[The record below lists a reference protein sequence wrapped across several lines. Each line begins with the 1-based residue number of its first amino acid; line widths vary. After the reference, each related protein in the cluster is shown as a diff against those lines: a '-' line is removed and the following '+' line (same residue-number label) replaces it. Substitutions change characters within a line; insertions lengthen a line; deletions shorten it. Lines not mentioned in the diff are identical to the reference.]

1 MDLLKNGLSN
11 AAIGRIGQ
19 ALAGLQPKFN
29 QALFQQKAL
38 QGLEA
43 LELKERVTHIITVL
57 HEFLPSDFAKTA
69 KLLKRLPTL
78 WDRGPADD
86 PLRGFAAWP
95 LIDYVG
101 THGLEHPEIAF
112 DTLEKLT
119 ELFSAE
125 FAIRPLLLAHPEI
138 ARRYLNEWSVHSS
151 EHVRRLASEG
161 TRPRL
166 PWGIQLKPFIENPKP
181 NVPLLDTL
189 KNDPSLY
196 VRRSVANHLNDIA
209 KDHPDTVIEL
219 CKKWCTQNAP
229 EEVRWVIRHAT
240 RTLVKA
246 GHPEVFPL
254 LGYSEKVAIK
264 KPTITLSSSKLTL
277 GDSLSFSLNIQSQ
290 STAPQKLVIDF
301 ALHLVKAN
309 GRRQAKVFK
318 LKSLELAPK
327 QLCQLT
333 KVHPI
338 KPISTR
344 KYYSGTQVLEI
355 LVNGKGVA
363 ECEFEL
369 RVP

>member
-1 MDLLKNGLSN
+1 MDLLKNGLSD
-11 AAIGRIGQ
+11 AAVGRIGQ
-19 ALAGLQPKFN
+19 ALIGLQPNIDK
-29 QALFQQKAL
+29 ALFQRKAM

-43 LELKERVTHIITVL
+43 LELKERVTHIIEVL
-57 HEFLPSDFAKTA
+57 HEFLPTDFAKAA
-69 KLLKRLPTL
+69 KLLKRLPSL
-78 WDRGPADD
+78 WDKGSADD

-101 THGLEHPEIAF
+101 VYGLKHPDIALE
-112 DTLEKLT
+112 TLEKLT

-125 FAIRPLLLAHPEI
+125 FAIRPLLLTHPQI
-138 ARRYLNEWSVHSS
+138 ARRYLKEWSVHSS

-166 PWGIQLKPFIENPKP
+166 PWGIQLKPFVDDPSP
-181 NVPLLDTL
+181 NIPLLNTL

-209 KDHPDTVIEL
+209 KDHPDTVISL
-219 CKKWCTQNAP
+219 CKKWHSKKVS
-229 EEVRWVIRHAT
+229 EEVLWVIKHAT

-254 LGYSEKVAIK
+254 LGYSEQVAIK
-264 KPTITLSSSKLTL
+264 KPTITLESSALTL
-277 GDSLSFSLNIQSQ
+277 GDSLCFSLDIHSCG
-290 STAPQKLVIDF
+290 STPQKLDVDF

-318 LKSLELAPK
+318 LKSVDLAPK
-327 QLCQLT
+327 QVCKLT
-333 KVHPI
+333 KVHQI
-338 KPISTR
+338 RPISTR
-344 KYYSGTQVLEI
+344 KYYSGTQILEI

-369 RVP
+369 SVP

>member
-1 MDLLKNGLSN
+1 MDLMKNGLSH
-11 AAIGRIGQ
+11 AAVDRIGQ
-19 ALAGLQPKFN
+19 ALVRVQPKLDR
-29 QALFQQKAL
+29 ALFQQQAL
-38 QGLEA
+38 EGLEA
-43 LELKERVTHIITVL
+43 LELKERVTHIISTL
-57 HEFLPSDFAKTA
+57 QAFLPSDFAKTA
-69 KLLKRLPTL
+69 KLLKRLPAI

-101 THGLEHPEIAF
+101 VHGLEHPEIAL
-112 DTLEKLT
+112 DLLEHLT

-125 FAIRPLLLAHPEI
+125 FAIRPLLLNHPEI
-138 ARRYLNEWSVHSS
+138 AQRYLQDWSLHPS

-161 TRPRL
+161 SRPRL
-166 PWGIQLKPFIENPKP
+166 PWGIQLKPFVEDPSP
-181 NVPLLDTL
+181 NIPLLDTL

-209 KDHPDTVIEL
+209 KDHPDTVISI
-219 CKKWCTQNAP
+219 CKKWYSKKP
-229 EEVRWVIRHAT
+229 SEEVRWVIKHAT

-254 LGYSEKVAIK
+254 LGYSEQVAIK
-264 KPTITLSSSKLTL
+264 KPQITLESAALTL
-277 GDSLSFSLNIQSQ
+277 GESLSFSFKIQST
-290 STAPQKLVIDF
+290 STAAQKLVVDF

-318 LKSLELAPK
+318 LKSLNLAPGEI
-327 QLCQLT
+327 CQLEKT
-333 KVHPI
+333 HSI

-344 KYYSGTQVLEI
+344 KYYSGTQVLEV

-369 RVP
+369 SVP